1 MTFQISLGQI
11 NPTLDQL
18 NKTNPILDKCNKTN
32 PTLEKSNKTNPT
44 GSGVILPEFE
54 LEPNIGPP

>member
-18 NKTNPILDKCNKTN
+18 KKTNPILYKCNKTN

-54 LEPNIGPP
+54 LEPKFGPP